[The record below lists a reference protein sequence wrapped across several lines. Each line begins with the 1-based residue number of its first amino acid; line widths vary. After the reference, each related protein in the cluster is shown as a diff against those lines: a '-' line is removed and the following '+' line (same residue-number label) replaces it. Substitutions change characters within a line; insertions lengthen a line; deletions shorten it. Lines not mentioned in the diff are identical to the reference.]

1 MSTAWRKRTATRRQK
16 DKNTEPRAIRI
27 MHVASAHSGGQNFKE
42 AEKRKGN
49 LLAGNRT
56 KVFTCE
62 INRQHQELSQS
73 PLHRVTRRLFSC
85 SPFKNLISKNNSKD
99 FQEEQGIGSGASHKR
114 LTSSRHRLCFHPPP
128 PACHSWGSGQG
139 LAELGGSRPSSR
151 RGGRA
156 SGPLPTPPP
165 HPRPA
170 GPSSAPSSPPKG
182 SINPKKGVTDR
193 GILRFLP
200 RHPPLGWRSAWYG
213 KQSQIVD
220 WTQGIRPNTS
230 NLDF

>member
-1 MSTAWRKRTATRRQK
+1 MW
-16 DKNTEPRAIRI
+16 EPDSCAILFLD
-27 MHVASAHSGGQNFKE
+27 FKE
-42 AEKRKGN
+42 AEKGKGN

-128 PACHSWGSGQG
+128 LPATVEGVV
-139 LAELGGSRPSSR
+139 
-151 RGGRA
+151 RA
-156 SGPLPTPPP
+156 
-165 HPRPA
+165 
-170 GPSSAPSSPPKG
+170 
-182 SINPKKGVTDR
+182 
-193 GILRFLP
+193 
-200 RHPPLGWRSAWYG
+200 
-213 KQSQIVD
+213 
-220 WTQGIRPNTS
+220 
-230 NLDF
+230 